1 MLCLQVDEILK
12 SPFMNVENLQ
22 RQPRFLRRQKG
33 PPVVSEDGIAAIAED
48 TGGDEQVAADADGD
62 EEDELS
68 EGELDVDATGDRD
81 NF

>member
-22 RQPRFLRRQKG
+22 RQPRFLSRQKG

-48 TGGDEQVAADADGD
+48 TGGDEQVAADGD

>member
-22 RQPRFLRRQKG
+22 RQPRFLSRQKG

-48 TGGDEQVAADADGD
+48 QVVMNK
-62 EEDELS
+62 LLQMVMKRMS
-68 EGELDVDATGDRD
+68 
-81 NF
+81 